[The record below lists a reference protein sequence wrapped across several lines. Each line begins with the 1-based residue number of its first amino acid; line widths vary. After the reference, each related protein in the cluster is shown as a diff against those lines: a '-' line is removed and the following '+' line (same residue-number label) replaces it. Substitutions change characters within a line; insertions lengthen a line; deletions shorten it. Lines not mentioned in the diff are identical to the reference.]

1 MLGAQE
7 VAVQNFLSGY
17 LAQSAAAA
25 AALAADAAAQA
36 VLLAMA
42 DCISTALGDGA
53 KLLLAG
59 NGGSASDAQHLAAE
73 FVSRLMFDRAPLAA
87 LALTE
92 SGPILTACSNDY
104 GPRTIFARQ
113 LQALCRPGDVF
124 LALSTSGNSPNL
136 LDALAAA
143 RQAGLTCLGFANRS
157 GGEMANACDH
167 ILLAPSLQGQIVQ
180 QLHIT
185 AGHALLATV
194 ERTLFNE
201 AQPV

>member
-1 MLGAQE
+1 
-7 VAVQNFLSGY
+7 VQNFLSGY
-17 LAQSAAAA
+17 LAESAQAAAV
-25 AALAADAAAQA
+25 LAADEAACA

-42 DCISTALGDGA
+42 DCISAALRHGA

-104 GPRTIFARQ
+104 GPRSIFARQ
-113 LQALCRPGDVF
+113 ISALGRPGDVF
-124 LALSTSGNSPNL
+124 LALSTSGNSPNIL
-136 LDALAAA
+136 QALAAA
-143 RQAGLTCLGFANRS
+143 RAAGLTCLGFANRN
-157 GGEMANACDH
+157 GGEMANACHH
-167 ILLAPSLQGQIVQ
+167 IFLAPASQGQIVQ
-180 QLHIT
+180 QLHVT
-185 AGHALLATV
+185 AGHALLASV

-201 AQPV
+201 AQPA

>member
-1 MLGAQE
+1 
-7 VAVQNFLSGY
+7 VQTFLSGY
-17 LAQSAAAA
+17 LAQSAEAA

-36 VLLAMA
+36 ALLAMA
-42 DCISTALGDGA
+42 DCIGTALQRGA

-59 NGGSASDAQHLAAE
+59 NGGSASDSQHLAAE

-113 LQALCRPGDVF
+113 IQALGRPGDVF
-124 LALSTSGNSPNL
+124 LALSTSGNSPNIL
-136 LDALAAA
+136 EALIAA
-143 RQAGLTCLGFANRS
+143 RDAGLTRLGFANRD
-157 GGEMANACDH
+157 GGEMAKACDH
-167 ILLAPSLQGQIVQ
+167 ILLAPSLHGQIVQ

-185 AGHALLATV
+185 AGHALLASI
-194 ERTLFNE
+194 ERALFNE